1 MVEGYCYCIVVAL
14 TMCSGAANNR
24 TTLVK
29 KSGSYRPRMTRCW
42 EKVSYRSMDTVV
54 TTALK
59 SPLYFGICYM
69 TNYQDP
75 QLISLSQIFQAL
87 NYLSKRRKKR

>member
-29 KSGSYRPRMTRCW
+29 KSGSYRPRIPPINNRKLHDNRQC
-42 EKVSYRSMDTVV
+42 VPND
-54 TTALK
+54 LK
-59 SPLYFGICYM
+59 
-69 TNYQDP
+69 
-75 QLISLSQIFQAL
+75 
-87 NYLSKRRKKR
+87 